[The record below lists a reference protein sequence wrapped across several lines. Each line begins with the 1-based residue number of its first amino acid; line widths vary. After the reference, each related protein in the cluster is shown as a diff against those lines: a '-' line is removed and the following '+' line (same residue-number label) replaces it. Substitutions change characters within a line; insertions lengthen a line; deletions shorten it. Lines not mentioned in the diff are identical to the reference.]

1 MSGVV
6 DAMDAGLY
14 CLGKQNESALCSS
27 TAQNMSTL
35 VAYGTCAMW
44 TLVVWHKFTDGDFS
58 IVLTLSSIIQ
68 CLGFFLLTIKVRYHK
83 NVSGLSSKCLE
94 MYIIFF
100 IFRLAST
107 LLKNG
112 YLPIDRSG
120 DWVYQTAD
128 IFSMIVVLQLL
139 YAIHKTYP
147 DTYQSQHDTLE
158 IFKAIPLCMF
168 VAIFV
173 KGDLNSSPFFDWV
186 WTTSML
192 LDTISMLPQLWLLTK
207 MGGKVEAMTAHFV
220 AAICVSRA
228 LAFTFWLYGYS
239 EILPAGHTVNVAGYS
254 IITAHSIQLLL
265 CADFMY
271 YYVKGMFVGGSRTVM
286 LPHIEV

>member
-1 MSGVV
+1 MSGIV
-6 DAMDAGLY
+6 DAMDAGLH

-27 TAQNMSTL
+27 TAQNVSTL

-44 TLVVWHKFTDGDFS
+44 LLVVWHKFTDGDFS

-68 CLGFFLLTIKVRYHK
+68 CLGFSLLTIKVRYHR

-94 MYIIFF
+94 MYVIFF

-107 LLKNG
+107 LIKNG
-112 YLPIDRSG
+112 YLPIDQSG

-139 YAIHKTYP
+139 YTMHKTYP
-147 DTYQSQHDTLE
+147 ETYQSSHDTLE

-220 AAICVSRA
+220 ASICVSRA

-271 YYVKGMFVGGSRTVM
+271 YYVKGMFVGGSRAVV
-286 LPHIEV
+286 LPTMEV